1 MKHKAKKISAV
12 ILSAVLAASS
22 FSPIP
27 AYADGETVQI
37 SSAEDFAAFSKN
49 CTLDSW
55 SRGKTINLTADISLA
70 DTDIS
75 PVPIF
80 CGTFNGN
87 GHTISG
93 LDLDGGNS
101 YQGLFRFVAEDG
113 VINGLTVSG
122 TVSADGAQEYVG
134 GIAGSVRGIV
144 RDCSFEGVIDGTM
157 YVGGIAGITEKTGRI
172 ENCRVIGMVQGE
184 KYIGG
189 ITGRNDGS
197 ISASV
202 NHARIN
208 PLAGGL
214 SASLEEEAP
223 ADVKDTALDRTESTL
238 ENARDTAEVS
248 QDTGGIAGFSNGNI
262 LNCTNEGA
270 VGYPHVGYNVG
281 GIVGR
286 TSGYL
291 SGCTNKGKIN
301 GRKDVGGIAGQLAP
315 DIQLIFSTDTLDKLD
330 HELSVLSS
338 LADTAM
344 DHTDGNR
351 DVISRRLDAI
361 SDYAES
367 ASDHTSDLADMTV
380 DWADGNL
387 EVINDLMDRVGDT
400 VDLLNEITSSAEG
413 ILDTVGEGVELLE
426 DCVDEAGSAL
436 GAGAK
441 GEQELRDMIQKMK
454 DYNAIQKECAAA
466 IREDAKNMLKALA
479 EGDLEGASELAA
491 DMEEQ
496 AAEYKNAAQ
505 GKRETLKQFREA
517 IKDLPAIADK
527 LRGSAGSLE
536 EAMDTLEHV
545 SYDVADTAAEVH
557 RLFQDLSDRDDI
569 QFKPLGDDYKA
580 KGDQVHDSVSA
591 IGDQLDLLNQE
602 VGATGDALSA
612 DMRSLKDQLQVIS
625 DVLDDA
631 ADDARESDKDDLW
644 SDVSEEEIYKTTV
657 GKAEGCINNG
667 VVEGDINA
675 GGVAGAMAVESMLD
689 PEEDIERVGDDS
701 FSFHY
706 ETRAILLNC
715 ENRVPVTSKKDYA
728 GGIVGRM
735 DLGYILDCRNYGN
748 VESTDGSYVGGIA
761 GSSASTIR
769 RSQSKCMA
777 SGKNFVGG
785 IAGDGYNLTENLAFV
800 SIGNGEM
807 YCGAIAGRVD
817 DEGEISSNRFVE
829 NGSAGID
836 GVSYAGKA
844 EPISY
849 ESLMAEENAP
859 EEFGKFTLTYIADD
873 TLAGRVSCKYGEPLS
888 GLAVPSVPQKP
899 GYHGEW
905 EPVGEDTITFDHVL
919 KAVYTPHVT
928 TVESSARRDDVRAV
942 ILVEGTFHED
952 TELSAEKLSEEKD
965 RETWRITLTGDLGG
979 EEESPEAYTYRFI
992 LPKDWE
998 NASLTIKTAQGTEEA
1013 GWKKDQSAL
1022 VFSTAWT
1029 DFELT
1034 AEKTGTGAQGG
1045 WMIPALAG
1053 GALLAAAVLVFLFV
1067 KKKKRA
1073 LPEENGDHQKAVQEA
1088 EKDSPLK

>member
-22 FSPIP
+22 FSSIP

-387 EVINDLMDRVGDT
+387 EVINGLMDRVGDT
-400 VDLLNEITSSAEG
+400 VDRLNEITSSAEG

-436 GAGAK
+436 GAGAP
-441 GEQELRDMIQKMK
+441 G
-454 DYNAIQKECAAA
+454 
-466 IREDAKNMLKALA
+466 
-479 EGDLEGASELAA
+479 
-491 DMEEQ
+491 
-496 AAEYKNAAQ
+496 
-505 GKRETLKQFREA
+505 
-517 IKDLPAIADK
+517 
-527 LRGSAGSLE
+527 
-536 EAMDTLEHV
+536 H
-545 SYDVADTAAEVH
+545 
-557 RLFQDLSDRDDI
+557 
-569 QFKPLGDDYKA
+569 
-580 KGDQVHDSVSA
+580 
-591 IGDQLDLLNQE
+591 
-602 VGATGDALSA
+602 
-612 DMRSLKDQLQVIS
+612 
-625 DVLDDA
+625 
-631 ADDARESDKDDLW
+631 
-644 SDVSEEEIYKTTV
+644 
-657 GKAEGCINNG
+657 
-667 VVEGDINA
+667 
-675 GGVAGAMAVESMLD
+675 D
-689 PEEDIERVGDDS
+689 PENEGLQRHPEG
-701 FSFHY
+701 
-706 ETRAILLNC
+706 
-715 ENRVPVTSKKDYA
+715 
-728 GGIVGRM
+728 M
-735 DLGYILDCRNYGN
+735 CRRN
-748 VESTDGSYVGGIA
+748 T
-761 GSSASTIR
+761 
-769 RSQSKCMA
+769 
-777 SGKNFVGG
+777 
-785 IAGDGYNLTENLAFV
+785 
-800 SIGNGEM
+800 
-807 YCGAIAGRVD
+807 
-817 DEGEISSNRFVE
+817 
-829 NGSAGID
+829 
-836 GVSYAGKA
+836 
-844 EPISY
+844 
-849 ESLMAEENAP
+849 
-859 EEFGKFTLTYIADD
+859 
-873 TLAGRVSCKYGEPLS
+873 
-888 GLAVPSVPQKP
+888 
-899 GYHGEW
+899 
-905 EPVGEDTITFDHVL
+905 
-919 KAVYTPHVT
+919 
-928 TVESSARRDDVRAV
+928 
-942 ILVEGTFHED
+942 
-952 TELSAEKLSEEKD
+952 
-965 RETWRITLTGDLGG
+965 
-979 EEESPEAYTYRFI
+979 
-992 LPKDWE
+992 
-998 NASLTIKTAQGTEEA
+998 
-1013 GWKKDQSAL
+1013 
-1022 VFSTAWT
+1022 
-1029 DFELT
+1029 
-1034 AEKTGTGAQGG
+1034 
-1045 WMIPALAG
+1045 
-1053 GALLAAAVLVFLFV
+1053 
-1067 KKKKRA
+1067 
-1073 LPEENGDHQKAVQEA
+1073 
-1088 EKDSPLK
+1088 

>member
-1 MKHKAKKISAV
+1 MKHKAKKIQAV
-12 ILSAVLAASS
+12 ILSAVLTASS
-22 FSPIP
+22 FSSIP
-27 AYADGETVQI
+27 AYAGDETVQI
-37 SSAEDFAAFSKN
+37 SNAEDFAAFSKN

-70 DTDIS
+70 GADVS
-75 PVPIF
+75 PVPVF

-113 VINGLTVSG
+113 TIDGLTVSG

-134 GIAGSVRGIV
+134 GIAGSVRGTI

-189 ITGRNDGS
+189 IAGRNDGS
-197 ISASV
+197 ISASI

-214 SASLEEEAP
+214 SASLEEETP

-291 SGCTNKGKIN
+291 SGCTNKGKIH

-330 HELSVLSS
+330 HEFSVLSS
-338 LADTAM
+338 LADSAM

-400 VDLLNEITSSAEG
+400 VDRLNEITSSAEG

-454 DYNAIQKECAAA
+454 DYNNIQKECAAA

-505 GKRETLKQFREA
+505 GKLETLKQFREA

-545 SYDVADTAAEVH
+545 SYDVADTAAEIH
-557 RLFQDLSDRDDI
+557 RLFRDLADRDDI

-644 SDVSEEEIYKTTV
+644 SDVSEEEIYQTTV

-769 RSQSKCMA
+769 RSQSKCMT

-800 SIGNGEM
+800 SIGDGEM

-905 EPVGEDTITFDHVL
+905 EPVGEENITFDHVL

-942 ILVEGTFHED
+942 ILADGTFHED
-952 TELSAEKLSEEKD
+952 TELSAEKLSEENG
-965 RETWRITLTGDLGG
+965 RETWRITLTGNLGR
-979 EEESPEAYTYRFI
+979 EEEATEAYTYRFI
-992 LPKDWE
+992 PPMDWE
-998 NASLTIKTAQGTEEA
+998 NAELTIKTAQGTETA
-1013 GWKKDQSAL
+1013 DCKKDQSAL
-1022 VFSTAWT
+1022 VFSTSWT

-1034 AEKTGTGAQGG
+1034 AEKKGALGG

-1053 GALLAAAVLVFLFV
+1053 GGLLAAAVLAFLFA
-1067 KKKKRA
+1067 KKKKRT
-1073 LPEENGDHQKAVQEA
+1073 LPEEAGEHQNAVQEA

>member
-1 MKHKAKKISAV
+1 
-12 ILSAVLAASS
+12 
-22 FSPIP
+22 
-27 AYADGETVQI
+27 
-37 SSAEDFAAFSKN
+37 
-49 CTLDSW
+49 
-55 SRGKTINLTADISLA
+55 
-70 DTDIS
+70 
-75 PVPIF
+75 
-80 CGTFNGN
+80 
-87 GHTISG
+87 
-93 LDLDGGNS
+93 
-101 YQGLFRFVAEDG
+101 
-113 VINGLTVSG
+113 
-122 TVSADGAQEYVG
+122 
-134 GIAGSVRGIV
+134 
-144 RDCSFEGVIDGTM
+144 
-157 YVGGIAGITEKTGRI
+157 
-172 ENCRVIGMVQGE
+172 
-184 KYIGG
+184 
-189 ITGRNDGS
+189 
-197 ISASV
+197 
-202 NHARIN
+202 
-208 PLAGGL
+208 
-214 SASLEEEAP
+214 
-223 ADVKDTALDRTESTL
+223 
-238 ENARDTAEVS
+238 
-248 QDTGGIAGFSNGNI
+248 
-262 LNCTNEGA
+262 
-270 VGYPHVGYNVG
+270 
-281 GIVGR
+281 
-286 TSGYL
+286 
-291 SGCTNKGKIN
+291 
-301 GRKDVGGIAGQLAP
+301 
-315 DIQLIFSTDTLDKLD
+315 
-330 HELSVLSS
+330 
-338 LADTAM
+338 
-344 DHTDGNR
+344 
-351 DVISRRLDAI
+351 
-361 SDYAES
+361 
-367 ASDHTSDLADMTV
+367 MTV

-400 VDLLNEITSSAEG
+400 VDRLNEITSSAEG

-454 DYNAIQKECAAA
+454 DYNA
-466 IREDAKNMLKALA
+466 MLKALA

-505 GKRETLKQFREA
+505 GKLETLKQFREA

-569 QFKPLGDDYKA
+569 QFKSLGDDYKA

-644 SDVSEEEIYKTTV
+644 SDVSEEEIYQTTV

-800 SIGNGEM
+800 SIGDGEM

-836 GVSYAGKA
+836 GVSCAA
-844 EPISY
+844 
-849 ESLMAEENAP
+849 
-859 EEFGKFTLTYIADD
+859 
-873 TLAGRVSCKYGEPLS
+873 
-888 GLAVPSVPQKP
+888 
-899 GYHGEW
+899 
-905 EPVGEDTITFDHVL
+905 
-919 KAVYTPHVT
+919 
-928 TVESSARRDDVRAV
+928 
-942 ILVEGTFHED
+942 
-952 TELSAEKLSEEKD
+952 
-965 RETWRITLTGDLGG
+965 
-979 EEESPEAYTYRFI
+979 
-992 LPKDWE
+992 
-998 NASLTIKTAQGTEEA
+998 EA
-1013 GWKKDQSAL
+1013 GISRR
-1022 VFSTAWT
+1022 V
-1029 DFELT
+1029 
-1034 AEKTGTGAQGG
+1034 GACGRRYHH
-1045 WMIPALAG
+1045 L
-1053 GALLAAAVLVFLFV
+1053 
-1067 KKKKRA
+1067 
-1073 LPEENGDHQKAVQEA
+1073 
-1088 EKDSPLK
+1088 

>member
-22 FSPIP
+22 FSSIP

-55 SRGKTINLTADISLA
+55 LRGKTINLTADISLA
-70 DTDIS
+70 DTDVS

-144 RDCSFEGVIDGTM
+144 RDCSFEGVVDGNH
-157 YVGGIAGITEKTGRI
+157 VCGR
-172 ENCRVIGMVQGE
+172 NCRHHRKNGPDRKLPGHRHAAQGE

-223 ADVKDTALDRTESTL
+223 AEVKDTALDRTESTL

-248 QDTGGIAGFSNGNI
+248 QDTGGIAGFSNGSI

-400 VDLLNEITSSAEG
+400 VDRLNEITSSAEG

-505 GKRETLKQFREA
+505 GKLETLKQFREA

-569 QFKPLGDDYKA
+569 QFKSLGDNYKA

-612 DMRSLKDQLQVIS
+612 DMRSLK
-625 DVLDDA
+625 
-631 ADDARESDKDDLW
+631 
-644 SDVSEEEIYKTTV
+644 
-657 GKAEGCINNG
+657 
-667 VVEGDINA
+667 
-675 GGVAGAMAVESMLD
+675 
-689 PEEDIERVGDDS
+689 
-701 FSFHY
+701 
-706 ETRAILLNC
+706 
-715 ENRVPVTSKKDYA
+715 
-728 GGIVGRM
+728 
-735 DLGYILDCRNYGN
+735 
-748 VESTDGSYVGGIA
+748 
-761 GSSASTIR
+761 
-769 RSQSKCMA
+769 
-777 SGKNFVGG
+777 
-785 IAGDGYNLTENLAFV
+785 
-800 SIGNGEM
+800 
-807 YCGAIAGRVD
+807 
-817 DEGEISSNRFVE
+817 
-829 NGSAGID
+829 
-836 GVSYAGKA
+836 
-844 EPISY
+844 
-849 ESLMAEENAP
+849 
-859 EEFGKFTLTYIADD
+859 
-873 TLAGRVSCKYGEPLS
+873 
-888 GLAVPSVPQKP
+888 
-899 GYHGEW
+899 
-905 EPVGEDTITFDHVL
+905 
-919 KAVYTPHVT
+919 
-928 TVESSARRDDVRAV
+928 
-942 ILVEGTFHED
+942 
-952 TELSAEKLSEEKD
+952 
-965 RETWRITLTGDLGG
+965 
-979 EEESPEAYTYRFI
+979 
-992 LPKDWE
+992 
-998 NASLTIKTAQGTEEA
+998 
-1013 GWKKDQSAL
+1013 
-1022 VFSTAWT
+1022 
-1029 DFELT
+1029 
-1034 AEKTGTGAQGG
+1034 
-1045 WMIPALAG
+1045 
-1053 GALLAAAVLVFLFV
+1053 
-1067 KKKKRA
+1067 
-1073 LPEENGDHQKAVQEA
+1073 
-1088 EKDSPLK
+1088 